1 MIKKDIKKI
10 LSDILKLKKINATK
24 DLPLLA
30 SLAMAV
36 PILIGLLSNNL
47 KLGMTAS
54 LAAIMVVYFPLEGS
68 FSERILMLIGC
79 SFGFISVYTIG
90 LIFSF
95 NRIISVI
102 VFGITAGIIHW
113 TVSHFKLKLPKD
125 FFFVMLCSTAI
136 SIPHQPIHKIAENIG
151 YLTFGTLLTCM
162 VVFLYCFIVKKK
174 SNLEKTLNIPHTP
187 QEIRKSIIEAI
198 IFGIFLSMAL
208 GVGYFLNLTN
218 PYWVAVSLYC
228 CNARKFGSAYFPKKC
243 SKNNWNFNRS
253 RFLLGNTFI
262 CKKSMGNM
270 CFNNNPSIH
279 CRIFSAKKLWNSNDF
294 YNSYDNFFI

>member
-10 LSDILKLKKINATK
+10 LSEILKLKEIKNTK

-47 KLGMTAS
+47 KLGITAS

-113 TVSHFKLKLPKD
+113 TVSHFKLKPPKD
-125 FFFVMLCSTAI
+125 FFFIMLCSTAI
-136 SIPHQPIHKIAENIG
+136 SIPDRVKNIG
-151 YLTFGTLLTCM
+151 AVIKYDNKSFLTAF
-162 VVFLYCFIVKKK
+162 FK
-174 SNLEKTLNIPHTP
+174 
-187 QEIRKSIIEAI
+187 
-198 IFGIFLSMAL
+198 IFYFVIFLS
-208 GVGYFLNLTN
+208 
-218 PYWVAVSLYC
+218 
-228 CNARKFGSAYFPKKC
+228 
-243 SKNNWNFNRS
+243 
-253 RFLLGNTFI
+253 
-262 CKKSMGNM
+262 
-270 CFNNNPSIH
+270 
-279 CRIFSAKKLWNSNDF
+279 KLP
-294 YNSYDNFFI
+294 